1 MPETPTTDPGARTR
15 GSLRALLRD
24 AWQVPL
30 LLVGVAGIA
39 GAVWFARAH
48 KAENRWDEA
57 LAQASEQIEKDE
69 LAVARTIIDT
79 VIAPHMGEAPE
90 GFEPRFEA
98 ARADL
103 ASEELAASGK
113 LDKESFEAVAK
124 QYEHAIELGAELGDA
139 QFARYMNALV
149 GAGRES
155 EAIRQAEAAGDLEH
169 ARKLASRFGRRQLEA
184 AYDAVMRDPRK
195 VTEFFEAYE
204 DFRAADFRAADLRAA
219 DLKPAAGKDHESK
232 DHESTSSGAAG
243 VRRVAADDRAWAAT
257 LAARVRLARN
267 DAAAAAASLQ
277 IDLPRAEAA
286 VAAGEEV
293 SAENFAVL
301 RSLLGE
307 SFRRSDRLADA
318 EHWLGLAR
326 EGVDASRVLAGE
338 IDLALGRTLLALDR
352 TEDAHAV
359 LDPAVALEH
368 PGDLKP
374 LLLVERARARASLG
388 RLDESLADFDT
399 LLALSAKGTLTD
411 DAAHG
416 ALDALNALAADAIG
430 EERFD
435 TAYALAERAASFDDD
450 GARGAAALVR
460 LAESAY
466 RLAKLMRDR
475 EVERAGSLSAVDP
488 GERVAINRM
497 FLRAGEAFSDFLR
510 TDAARDLSQAERAE
524 LHFSA
529 GDCFDCAG
537 ESSLALSHF
546 GDSLEELG
554 ERDTKRV
561 ERLLRMGD
569 IQHAAGAFDK
579 AVEAYEA
586 IARITEND
594 PRVAM
599 RLCRVFADSDQ
610 APRAIAELQRVLSGK
625 AGLTPDSE
633 QYLEALELHA
643 RMSRKR
649 GDFVAS
655 AERLSELIERAP
667 AAPQVGERSYWLA
680 DSLREIADA
689 ARAESRNEEL
699 TAARRAQ
706 LVRSAEERALE
717 AQRAYQQSIER
728 LESRG
733 RALDALGRD
742 MLANAYLQ
750 RAHCAFDRGDFREA
764 IEFYETVDRKYADDV
779 RSLRALVQ
787 IVNAADALGDT
798 ARAEAAHRLALR
810 RIESLPEEAMLG
822 PDGVFARDDW
832 RTWLRRH
839 PPGAGRIA
847 TGEGDGQAGR
857 DGAP

>member
-1 MPETPTTDPGARTR
+1 MAETPTTDPRTSAG

-30 LLVGVAGIA
+30 LVAGIVGIA
-39 GAVWFARAH
+39 GAIWFARAN
-48 KAENRWDEA
+48 KAENQWDEA
-57 LAQASEQIEKDE
+57 LAQANEQIEKDE
-69 LAVARTIIDT
+69 LEVARTIIDT

-103 ASEELAASGK
+103 ASEELAKSGK
-113 LDKESFEAVAK
+113 LDKESFESVAK
-124 QYEHAIELGAELGDA
+124 LYERALELGAELGDA

-169 ARKLASRFGRRQLEA
+169 ARKLASRFGRQQLQA
-184 AYDAVMRDPRK
+184 AYDAVMADGTRGARK
-195 VTEFFEAYE
+195 LDDAKVKDFFEAYE
-204 DFRAADFRAADLRAA
+204 D
-219 DLKPAAGKDHESK
+219 LKGGDR
-232 DHESTSSGAAG
+232 DSGDP
-243 VRRVAADDRAWAAT
+243 RRVSADDRAWAAT

-267 DAAAAAASLQ
+267 DPAAAAASLQ
-277 IDLPRAEAA
+277 IDLPRADAA
-286 VAAGEEV
+286 LAAGETV
-293 SAENFAVL
+293 AEEHFAQL
-301 RSLLGE
+301 RFLLGE
-307 SFRRSDRLADA
+307 AFRREAKLADA
-318 EHWLGLAR
+318 EHWLELAR
-326 EGVDASRVLAGE
+326 EGVDASKPLAGE
-338 IDLALGRTLLALDR
+338 IDLALGRTRLALER

-374 LLLVERARARASLG
+374 LLLVERARARALLG
-388 RLDESLADFDT
+388 RLDESLADFDA
-399 LLALSAKGTLTD
+399 LLALSAKGALSEEAT
-411 DAAHG
+411 HG
-416 ALDALNALAADAIG
+416 ALDALNALAADALG

-435 TAYALAERAASFDDD
+435 TAYALAERAASFNDD
-450 GARGAAALVR
+450 GARGAAALIR
-460 LAESAY
+460 LAEGAY
-466 RLAKLMRDR
+466 RLARLMRDR
-475 EVERAGSLSAVDP
+475 EVERAGSLAAIDP

-497 FLRAGEAFSDFLR
+497 YLRAGEAFSDFLR
-510 TDAARDLSQAERAE
+510 TDAARDLPQPERAE

-529 GDCFDCAG
+529 ADCFDCAG
-537 ESSLALSHF
+537 EASLALSHF
-546 GDSLEELG
+546 GDSMEELG

-569 IQHAAGAFDK
+569 IHHAAGAYDK

-599 RLCRVFADSDQ
+599 RLCRVFAESDQ

-633 QYLEALELHA
+633 QYLEALELYA
-643 RMSRKR
+643 RMSRSR

-655 AERLSELIERAP
+655 AERLAELIERAP
-667 AAPQVGERSYWLA
+667 EAPQVGERTFWLA

-689 ARAESRNEEL
+689 ARTESRNEEL

-717 AQRAYQQSIER
+717 AQRAYQQAIDR
-728 LESRG
+728 LEARG
-733 RALDALGRD
+733 RGLDALGRD

-822 PDGVFARDDW
+822 PDGVFGRDDW

-839 PPGAGRIA
+839 PPGTSRVA
-847 TGEGDGQAGR
+847 TGGETDGSGK
-857 DGAP
+857 DGTP